1 MSAGL
6 AILLAVT
13 FGVTSFAAGQAQQRA
28 RQAVMPIAPKPK
40 VVVFYS
46 IGVEYDHFL
55 FSQDILRFLSDT
67 AGKDYYTLIATTDWD
82 SLNETYLKD
91 CAVMV
96 WLNDEPHT
104 DEQRTAF
111 EKYMEGGGGWLGF
124 HVSAFNSKNG
134 KWTWFRD
141 FLGGGAFL
149 MNSWPPLP
157 ATLTV
162 DDASH
167 PVTKRMPATFESPSN
182 EWYSWE
188 PSPRLNKD
196 VKVLVTLAPS
206 NFPLGFKDILS
217 GGDIPVVWTN
227 TKYRMVY
234 LNMGHGD
241 KVLTSPIQNNMFEDA
256 LLWLLSKSGK

>member
-1 MSAGL
+1 MKRFFAGL
-6 AILLAVT
+6 VVLLVAVMGAT
-13 FGVTSFAAGQAQQRA
+13 GFAAAQD
-28 RQAVMPIAPKPK
+28 RQAAPQKVKQK

-46 IGVEYDHFL
+46 VGVEYDHLL
-55 FSQDILRFLSDT
+55 FAQDVLRFFSDI
-67 AGKDYYTLIATTDWD
+67 ANKDNFNFVATTDWS
-82 SLNETYLKD
+82 SLNDAYLKD
-91 CAVMV
+91 CAVMI

-104 DEQRTAF
+104 AEQRTAF

-124 HVSAFNSKNG
+124 HVSAFNAKNG
-134 KWTWFRD
+134 KWTWFRE

-157 ATLTV
+157 ATV
-162 DDASH
+162 VIDDRTH

-196 VKVLVTLAPS
+196 VKVLATLAPS

-241 KVLTSPIQNNMFEDA
+241 KILTSPIQNNLFEDA
-256 LLWLLSKSGK
+256 LLWLLSKDGK

>member
-1 MSAGL
+1 M
-6 AILLAVT
+6 I
-13 FGVTSFAAGQAQQRA
+13 
-28 RQAVMPIAPKPK
+28 
-40 VVVFYS
+40 
-46 IGVEYDHFL
+46 
-55 FSQDILRFLSDT
+55 
-67 AGKDYYTLIATTDWD
+67 
-82 SLNETYLKD
+82 
-91 CAVMV
+91 
-96 WLNDEPHT
+96 WLNDEPDT
-104 DEQRTAF
+104 AEQRAAF

-124 HVSAFNSKNG
+124 HVSAFNAKGG
-134 KWTWFRD
+134 KWTWFRE

-162 DDASH
+162 DDRDY

-182 EWYSWE
+182 EWYSWD

-196 VKVLVTLAPS
+196 VKVLVTLAPT

-241 KVLTSPIQNNMFEDA
+241 KILTSPTQNNLFEDS
-256 LLWLLSKSGK
+256 LLWLLSKNGR